1 MGNGGERCKTRPSAS
16 PHTGEEGDARR
27 TGEAPVAAEGGIN
40 ALLGGSTLNEQG
52 LAHGKHL
59 SCAGCHGDLPWH

>member
-27 TGEAPVAAEGGIN
+27 TGEAPVAAEGGID
-40 ALLGGSTLNEQG
+40 ALLGAFE
-52 LAHGKHL
+52 
-59 SCAGCHGDLPWH
+59 

>member
-16 PHTGEEGDARR
+16 PHPGEEGDARC
-27 TGEAPVAAEGGIN
+27 TGEALVAAVGGVN

-59 SCAGCHGDLPWH
+59 SCAGCHVDLL